1 VPRNIFAWVLITLGL
16 AAIASGLVM
25 GYVVYVVKQ
34 TEAENAK
41 ANARMNP
48 FAMNPEPPRKSIV
61 REFGSAGISV
71 IAGIIPTYVGV
82 NLRVPMPRKMQKG
95 ETTDAGPKQTCSA
108 CGGLSPPTAMRC
120 YHCGRG
126 FLPA

>member
-1 VPRNIFAWVLITLGL
+1 
-16 AAIASGLVM
+16 M
-25 GYVVYVVKQ
+25 YVVKQ

-48 FAMNPEPPRKSIV
+48 FGMNSEPPRKAIV
-61 REFGSAGISV
+61 QEYDSAGVSV
-71 IAGIIPTYVGV
+71 VAGIILAYIGV
-82 NLRVPMPRKMQKG
+82 NLRVPRSRRSPKG
-95 ETTDAGPKQTCSA
+95 EKRATEPKQICSG
-108 CGGLSPPTAMRC
+108 CGGLSPSTAMRC